1 MSQLVQSVTGLLQ
14 GTQSM
19 TEAVQVLTT
28 NFPQLSAK
36 EAENTVKDVVDYAKK
51 EMQESELEH
60 WLKSRGITV

>member
-36 EAENTVKDVVDYAKK
+36 EAENTVQDVMDFANKK
-51 EMQESELEH
+51 MKESELDH
-60 WLKSRGITV
+60 WLKGRGIA